1 MNFESNSY
9 AKFVKGINNIEK
21 VNPTYDQF
29 IIKPPERNKT
39 HGRIGIKL
47 VVDSRDRDLTLYPES
62 NDYVY
67 KCPEEYKD
75 VISAELV
82 LGDFPNSGYNV
93 YSKNNEMIIESGAI
107 SQKILVPFG
116 EYTNSN
122 LIDILNGSNGD
133 LFKTFTSADIYFN
146 FSVNPNNNRIKIQS
160 NRKFTF
166 NLDYTLNN
174 RYQKKYTASGFQ
186 RYNCD
191 QGDINNYYD
200 SIKYYSIDKTL
211 GFDRKMHTA
220 ENKYLPMNY
229 NCIDNQNNFILEDI
243 TATSTG
249 ASVGTSDNGYVMY
262 DITLTSDE
270 DAREIYSVGDYIEF
284 QTGQIY
290 RIVNIINKNTIKVE
304 DFKSIGA
311 PPFSITILPYYAIY
325 AESVFDIE
333 CPQYVI
339 LDIPEFHYL
348 KSKETSINESFAII
362 PFRPG
367 CKTTIDSAHVSLDK
381 EIKYFNPPLARLT
394 SLRIKFLRYDGTLY
408 DFMGRNHVFALKI
421 TTLNQ
426 PGKYNNFNPSFFSD
440 E

>member
-82 LGDFPNSGYNV
+82 LGDFPNSGYNI
-93 YSKNNEMIIESGAI
+93 YSKNNEMIIESGEI

-116 EYTNSN
+116 EYTNTA
-122 LIDILNGSNGD
+122 LINILNGSGGD
-133 LFKTFTSADIYFN
+133 LFKTFSDANIYFN
-146 FSVNPNNNRIKIQS
+146 FSLDTNNNRIKMQS
-160 NRKFTF
+160 NKEFTF

-186 RYNCD
+186 RFNCD
-191 QGDINNYYD
+191 QGDINNYYG
-200 SIKYYSIDKTL
+200 SIKYYSIDRTL

-229 NCIDNQNNFILEDI
+229 KCINNQNNAVLENIIATFSAIL
-243 TATSTG
+243 
-249 ASVGTSDNGYVMY
+249 SDKSENGYNMY
-262 DITLTSDE
+262 DVSWTSDE
-270 DAREIYSVGDYIEF
+270 DTREIYSVGDYIEF
-284 QTGQIY
+284 QAGEIY
-290 RIVNIINKNTIKVE
+290 RIVNVINKKTIRIE
-304 DFKSIGA
+304 DFKSLGPA
-311 PPFSITILPYYAIY
+311 PGTILPYFAIY

-348 KSKETSINESFAII
+348 KAKETSIDEAFAII

-367 CKTTIDSAHVSLDK
+367 CKTTVDSGHISLDK
-381 EIKYFNPPLARLT
+381 EIKYFNPPLGRLT